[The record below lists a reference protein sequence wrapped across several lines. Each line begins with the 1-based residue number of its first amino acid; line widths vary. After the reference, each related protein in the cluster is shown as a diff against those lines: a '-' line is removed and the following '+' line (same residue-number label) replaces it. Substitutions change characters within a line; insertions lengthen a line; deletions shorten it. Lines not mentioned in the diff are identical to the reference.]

1 MARTAIRRRG
11 RLLRMATP
19 FLAPLSRPEAWL
31 FARGGYSIDDLL
43 GTDFERCLEAMFVRL
58 GYQVERTETYD
69 FGADLLL
76 TKQGLRTAVQAK
88 RQEGPV
94 GERAVQQVLAGRVH
108 YKCDGAQV
116 VTNSELMPRAHK
128 LASECEVRVVERP
141 ELTRLLQLAGMVESP
156 VLLDPPLCRCGVRL
170 VPRSGPFGQFWGC
183 ANFPRG
189 CRFHASY
196 KYSLILRALPWSQI
210 SPPTAGAPPELDE
223 GPGASSISVVELVR
237 RRWWA
242 TGARG
247 RAASS
252 NVVNRG

>member
-1 MARTAIRRRG
+1 
-11 RLLRMATP
+11 MATP
-19 FLAPLSRPEAWL
+19 FPAPLSRPEAWL

-43 GTDFERCLEAMFVRL
+43 GTEFERCLEAMFVRL
-58 GYQVERTETYD
+58 GYQAERTETYD

-108 YKCDGAQV
+108 YQCDGAQV
-116 VTNSELMPRAHK
+116 VTNSELMPRARK

-156 VLLDPPLCRCGVRL
+156 VLLDPPPCNRCGVRL
-170 VPRSGPFGQFWGC
+170 VPRSGPFGPFWGC
-183 ANFPRG
+183 RNFPQG
-189 CRFHASY
+189 CHHRAPY
-196 KYSLILRALPWSQI
+196 RYSLVLRALQWSQI
-210 SPPTAGAPPELDE
+210 SRPTAAAPPELVDR
-223 GPGASSISVVELVR
+223 PGASSISVVELVR

-242 TGARG
+242 PGARG
-247 RAASS
+247 RAAAS
-252 NVVNRG
+252 NLVKRG